1 MEHRE
6 PLASLRHVGMHSS
19 LMLTEGPSRLRIPL
33 GHSQVSDECR
43 YALPSVPERVM
54 SGSKTREI
62 PSQDTEAKFVRLLSS
77 FTWAKMLDV
86 WGVFLLLLSCP
97 VPPPNPPLT

>member
-1 MEHRE
+1 MQIRAALRTRE
-6 PLASLRHVGMHSS
+6 
-19 LMLTEGPSRLRIPL
+19 
-33 GHSQVSDECR
+33 SDEW
-43 YALPSVPERVM
+43 L
-54 SGSKTREI
+54 KEI

-97 VPPPNPPLT
+97 VPPPNPALT